1 MTFEEKLEMKDIIVL
16 SGLPDEKIGR
26 LNELMNLA
34 LDELKMDGYKECL
47 KKIDELRL
55 AAIDRYGIAIP
66 EMYKDVYD
74 EFVHWAELKVA
85 DNENS

>member
-1 MTFEEKLEMKDIIVL
+1 MSIEEKLEMQKIVIT
-16 SGLPDEKIGR
+16 SGLSDEKINR

-47 KKIDELRL
+47 KKIDEFRL
-55 AAIDRYGIAIP
+55 DAIDRYGIAIP

-74 EFVHWAELKVA
+74 EFIHWAELKVA
-85 DNENS
+85 EQ